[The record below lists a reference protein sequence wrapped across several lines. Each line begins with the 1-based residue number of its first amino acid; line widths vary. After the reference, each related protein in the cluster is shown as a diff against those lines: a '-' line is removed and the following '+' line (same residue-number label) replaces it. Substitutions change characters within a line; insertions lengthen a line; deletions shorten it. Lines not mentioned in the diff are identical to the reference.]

1 MIPKHKKIELV
12 AQLSEALR
20 AHPDFYIADFSR
32 LSAPQMSQL
41 RITSYDQGITIKVVK
56 NTLLKRALEAAG
68 YDVSSLEPVLEGPS
82 AVLYGESA
90 TAPARF
96 LKKVHKEYPQVE
108 FKGAH
113 VYEGVYLGKEQLNTL
128 ASLKSRE
135 ELIGD
140 IILAL
145 QAPMRN
151 VVGALQSA
159 GQKVAGILKTL
170 SEKEQQ
176 S

>member
-1 MIPKHKKIELV
+1 ML
-12 AQLSEALR
+12 A
-20 AHPDFYIADFSR
+20 
-32 LSAPQMSQL
+32 
-41 RITSYDQGITIKVVK
+41 
-56 NTLLKRALEAAG
+56 
-68 YDVSSLEPVLEGPS
+68 PVLEGPS
-82 AVLYGESA
+82 AVIYGESA

-96 LKKVHKEYPQVE
+96 FKKLQKEYPQVE

-113 VYEGVYLGKEQLNTL
+113 VYEGVYIGKDQLDRL

-140 IILAL
+140 IVLAL

-151 VVGALQSA
+151 VLGSLQSA
-159 GQKVAGILKTL
+159 GQKIAGILKTL
-170 SEKEQQ
+170 SEKDQ